1 MLLREIRNVFHKEL
15 DPRYPEQ
22 EVDSFF
28 YRMLE
33 HYLGLERFVLAIQP
47 NLTLTKEEEQPLFE
61 GLSALKMDRPIQYI
75 LGIAHFMEMDFTVNE
90 HVLIPRPETE
100 ELVRWILEECQVERS
115 RKLKILDIGTESGC
129 IAVALAK
136 NIPNSEVYALD
147 ISEKALEVAKL
158 NATQNTTDIH
168 FFQGDIL
175 TMDTLGLK
183 FDVIVSNPPYVR
195 EMEKENINANVK
207 NYEPGLA
214 LFVKDESPLMF
225 YKKITF
231 FARHNLSK
239 DGLLFFEINQYL
251 GEATKHLL
259 EDQKFVDIELRK
271 DIFGNDRMLRGR
283 LR

>member
-15 DPRYPEQ
+15 DPHYPEQ

-28 YRMLE
+28 YMMLE

-47 NLTLTKEEEQPLFE
+47 NLALTKEEEQPLFE

-90 HVLIPRPETE
+90 NVLIPRPETE

-115 RKLKILDIGTESGC
+115 RKLKILDIGTGSGC

-158 NATQNTTDIH
+158 NATQNNAHIH

-175 TMDTLGLK
+175 TLDTLGLK

-207 NYEPGLA
+207 NHEPGLA
-214 LFVKDESPLMF
+214 LFVNDEFPLMF
-225 YKKITF
+225 
-231 FARHNLSK
+231 
-239 DGLLFFEINQYL
+239 
-251 GEATKHLL
+251 
-259 EDQKFVDIELRK
+259 
-271 DIFGNDRMLRGR
+271 
-283 LR
+283 